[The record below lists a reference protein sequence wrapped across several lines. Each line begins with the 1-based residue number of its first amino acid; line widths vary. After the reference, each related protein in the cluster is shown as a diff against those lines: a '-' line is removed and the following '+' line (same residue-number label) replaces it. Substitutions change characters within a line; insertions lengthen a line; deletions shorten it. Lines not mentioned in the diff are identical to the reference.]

1 MICVLRA
8 HVRIWDRTVLLT
20 SAMGFP
26 NASQGLGGV
35 IPPLQ
40 QSQSC
45 QTSRECALGAE
56 PLGTKRGVH
65 TPRGTPIRLS
75 RGSWTRGHPSSD
87 DASRLS
93 DRGLCTSTLCF
104 SDLQAGL
111 QHREIQTDPGRPH
124 DAGRKRRTQ
133 DALSSTRG
141 CGGVSRPTERYRR
154 TQDALS
160 SSRSCGGM
168 SCPLQSCSVSKR
180 SEPQGP
186 REEAGAPSHSPP
198 PLTPTHCSRPAVRA
212 RSSLEGVNY
221 SEPQNETKNQPR
233 QRVQIEKQKID
244 PGLERL

>member
-1 MICVLRA
+1 M
-8 HVRIWDRTVLLT
+8 LLT
-20 SAMGFP
+20 SAIGFP

-45 QTSRECALGAE
+45 QTSRECALSAE

-65 TPRGTPIRLS
+65 APRGTPIRLS

-93 DRGLCTSTLCF
+93 DRGLCTSAFCF

-168 SCPLQSCSVSKR
+168 SRPLQSCSVSKR

-198 PLTPTHCSRPAVRA
+198 PLTPHPLQPP
-212 RSSLEGVNY
+212 SSQ
-221 SEPQNETKNQPR
+221 SQ
-233 QRVQIEKQKID
+233 KQF
-244 PGLERL
+244 GGCELFGATE